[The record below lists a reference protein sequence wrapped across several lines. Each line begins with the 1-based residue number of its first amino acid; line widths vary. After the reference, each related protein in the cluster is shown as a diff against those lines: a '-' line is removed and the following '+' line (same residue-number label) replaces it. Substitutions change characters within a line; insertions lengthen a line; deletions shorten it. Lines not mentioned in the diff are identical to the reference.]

1 MNWEKTGK
9 WMSRTIVT
17 LAASTPLLDAWQ
29 LMESSRFRTLPVI
42 DSKGRYIGLLTY
54 SEIFLQVQ
62 PEDNVQESWQFI
74 VALTEST
81 AGDYV
86 VKDCPTIDINTPVM
100 KAAKLMR
107 ELGVDALPVLDN
119 NMLIGM
125 LSLEDTFRMAV
136 HQKRATDTLVD

>member
-42 DSKGRYIGLLTY
+42 DSQGRYIGLLTY
-54 SEIFLQVQ
+54 SENFLDVQ

-74 VALTEST
+74 VALTEAT

-86 VKDCPTIDINTPVM
+86 CKDCPAIDVNTPVM

-107 ELGVDALPVLDN
+107 ELGVDALPVLEEN
-119 NMLIGM
+119 VLIGM

-136 HQKRATDTLVD
+136 NQKRATDTLVD